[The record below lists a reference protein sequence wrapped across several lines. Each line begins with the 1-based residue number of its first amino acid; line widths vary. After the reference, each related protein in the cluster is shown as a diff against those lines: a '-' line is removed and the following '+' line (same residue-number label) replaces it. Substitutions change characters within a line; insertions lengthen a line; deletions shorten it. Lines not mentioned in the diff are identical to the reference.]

1 LPVLP
6 VFPVFP
12 VFPALPALPAL
23 PVSPVT
29 RSPLTVVQK
38 DIGVDALQ
46 VHRGVSTPEPFLDR
60 AGKRVLLLGNEAIA
74 RGLLEAGVDACTAY
88 PGTPSTEIMETLIAA
103 SRACGHYVEWS
114 TNEKVA
120 AEVAISAAMCGL
132 RASVSMK
139 GVGTNVASEPLQ
151 AFTYMGTVGGFV
163 FITADDPSMNSSH
176 NEQDNRYFGR
186 EAYLPIFEP
195 SDSSEAKEVAR
206 RALLLSEQ
214 WRQPVMLRTTTV
226 IGHSSAPVT
235 LGELLARDRKG
246 AFPRDPSRWTNLP
259 QNARRMRQELLD
271 RMQSIRQ
278 EVERVE
284 FNAESGS
291 GDIGF
296 IGSGAAFPI
305 VAEALD
311 VLGQAGRSRLF
322 KLGTPFPLPEKKLT
336 VFLEKCS
343 RVLVVEEL
351 EPFVEEQVQS
361 LAHRLDLKARVE
373 GKSRIPITGEL
384 TVGRVLHGMR
394 EFLGEKGPARPAT
407 PALSPAQEAQAAE
420 LALPRPPVLC
430 AGCLHR
436 NAFFAIN
443 LSEKK
448 LGKEKRLLRP
458 SDIGCYTLGY
468 QPPLNAV
475 DTNFCMGAGIGVAC
489 GLGRFSGDHVAAQ
502 IGDSTFY
509 HAGIPPLI
517 NAVVNGSD
525 VVLLLLDNGTTAM
538 TGHQPHPGV
547 GRRASGDPS
556 ARLDLERM
564 VRACGVENVSVVP
577 GWDIGAIER
586 AIDEGGAHKGVS
598 VVIVRERC
606 VLNVLRERRAARK
619 KGPVC
624 AVDEEKCKGCFTCI
638 TKFGCPA
645 MRPAGKK
652 MRIDPESCVGCG
664 ACLGPGICAEGAITG
679 KKGGLEG

>member
-1 LPVLP
+1 M
-6 VFPVFP
+6 
-12 VFPALPALPAL
+12 
-23 PVSPVT
+23 
-29 RSPLTVVQK
+29 
-38 DIGVDALQ
+38 
-46 VHRGVSTPEPFLDR
+46 
-60 AGKRVLLLGNEAIA
+60 GNEAIA

-88 PGTPSTEIMETLIAA
+88 PGTPSTEIMETLISA
-103 SRACGHYVEWS
+103 SKACGHYVEWS

-120 AEVAISAAMCGL
+120 AEVAISAAVCGL

-139 GVGTNVASEPLQ
+139 GVGTNVASEPMQ

-176 NEQDNRYFGR
+176 NEQDNRYFAR
-186 EAYLPIFEP
+186 EAYLPVFEP
-195 SDSSEAKEVAR
+195 ADSAEAKEVAR
-206 RALLLSEQ
+206 QALLLSER

-226 IGHSSAPVT
+226 IGHSSAPVM
-235 LGELLARDRKG
+235 LGELPVRDRKG
-246 AFPRDPSRWTNLP
+246 AFPRDPKRWTNLP
-259 QNARRMRQELLD
+259 QNARRMRNELLE
-271 RMQSIRQ
+271 RMGAIRQ
-278 EVERVE
+278 EIAHVE
-284 FNAESGS
+284 FNSETGS
-291 GDIGF
+291 GDLGVL
-296 IGSGAAFPI
+296 GSGAAFPV
-305 VAEALD
+305 VAEALEA
-311 VLGQAGRSRLF
+311 LGQAGKVRLF
-322 KLGTPFPLPEKKLT
+322 KLGTPFPLPEKRLAA
-336 VFLEKCS
+336 FLEKCR

-351 EPFVEEQVQS
+351 EPFVEEQVQA
-361 LAHRLDLKARVE
+361 LAHRLNLPTRVE
-373 GKSRIPITGEL
+373 GKSRIPMAGEL
-384 TVGRVLHGMR
+384 TVGRVLPGIGA
-394 EFLGEKGPARPAT
+394 FLGMEKAT
-407 PALSPAQEAQAAE
+407 GKIALALSPQQEAAASE

-448 LGKEKRLLRP
+448 LGKDKRMLRP

-475 DTNFCMGAGIGVAC
+475 DSNFCMGAGIGVAC
-489 GLGRFSGDHVAAQ
+489 GLGRFSGDRVAAQ

-517 NAVVNGSD
+517 NAVINGSD

-547 GRRASGDPS
+547 GRRASGEPA

-564 VRACGVENVSVVP
+564 VRACGVESVAVVP
-577 GWDIGAIER
+577 GWDIGAIGM
-586 AIDEGGAHKGVS
+586 AIDEGAARTGVS

-606 VLNVLRERRAARK
+606 VLNVLRERRASGK
-619 KGPVC
+619 KGAVC
-624 AVDEEKCKGCFTCI
+624 VVDGQKCIGCFACI

-645 MRPAGKK
+645 MRPDGKK
-652 MRIDPESCVGCG
+652 MRIEPETCVGCG
-664 ACLGPGICAEGAITG
+664 ACLDASVCAEGAITG

>member
-1 LPVLP
+1 M
-6 VFPVFP
+6 
-12 VFPALPALPAL
+12 
-23 PVSPVT
+23 
-29 RSPLTVVQK
+29 QK
-38 DIGVDALQ
+38 DIAVDALQ
-46 VHRGVSTPEPFLDR
+46 VHRGSWTPEPFLDE

-103 SRACGHYVEWS
+103 SKDRGHYVEWS

-120 AEVAISAAMCGL
+120 AEVAISAAVCGL

-139 GVGTNVASEPLQ
+139 GVGTNVASEPMQ

-195 SDSSEAKEVAR
+195 ADSSEAKEVAR

-214 WRQPVMLRTTTV
+214 WRQPVMLRSTTV
-226 IGHSSAPVT
+226 IGHSSGPVE
-235 LGELLARDRKG
+235 LGGFPVRDRKG
-246 AFPRDPSRWTNLP
+246 SFPRDPKRWTNLP
-259 QNARRMRQELLD
+259 QNARRMRSELLE
-271 RMQSIRQ
+271 RMAAIREQ
-278 EVERVE
+278 VERLE
-284 FNAESGS
+284 LNSWSGS
-291 GDIGF
+291 GDTGF
-296 IGSGAAFPI
+296 IASGAAFPV
-305 VAEALD
+305 VAESLEL
-311 VLGQAGRSRLF
+311 LGLAGKVRLF
-322 KLGTPFPLPEKKLT
+322 KLGTPFPLPERMLGA
-336 VFLEKCS
+336 FLEKCS

-351 EPFVEEQVQS
+351 EPFVEEQVQA
-361 LAHRLDLKARVE
+361 LAHRLDQKARIE
-373 GKSRIPITGEL
+373 GKSRLPMTGEL
-384 TVGRVLHGMR
+384 TVGRVLPGMR
-394 EFLGEKGPARPAT
+394 AFLGDSGPPPHRPAAV
-407 PALSPAQEAQAAE
+407 PPEREALAAE

-448 LGKEKRLLRP
+448 LGKEKRILRP

-475 DTNFCMGAGIGVAC
+475 DTNLCMGAGIGVAC
-489 GLGRFSGDHVAAQ
+489 GLGRFSGDSVAAQ

-517 NAVVNGSD
+517 NAVINGSD

-538 TGHQPHPGV
+538 TGHQPHPGT
-547 GRRASGDPS
+547 GRRASGEPS
-556 ARLDLERM
+556 SRLDLERM

-577 GWDIGAIER
+577 GWDIGAIGK
-586 AIDEGGAHKGVS
+586 AIDEGAARKGVS

-606 VLNVLRERRAARK
+606 VLNVLRERRTARR
-619 KGPVC
+619 KGAICV
-624 AVDEEKCKGCFTCI
+624 VDEERCKGCFSCI

-645 MRPAGKK
+645 MRPRGKK
-652 MRIDPESCVGCG
+652 MRIEPESCVGCG
-664 ACLGPGICAEGAITG
+664 ACLDESVCAEGAITG
-679 KKGGLEG
+679 RKGGLEG

>member
-1 LPVLP
+1 LPVQSRI
-6 VFPVFP
+6 
-12 VFPALPALPAL
+12 ARRAKGY
-23 PVSPVT
+23 SR
-29 RSPLTVVQK
+29 RSFTGPP
-38 DIGVDALQ
+38 GVA
-46 VHRGVSTPEPFLDR
+46 TPEPFLEKAAR
-60 AGKRVLLLGNEAIA
+60 KVLLLGNEAIA

-88 PGTPSTEIMETLIAA
+88 PGTPSTEIMETLVAA
-103 SRACGHYVEWS
+103 SKERGHYVEWS

-120 AEVAISAAMCGL
+120 AEVAISAAVCGL

-176 NEQDNRYFGR
+176 NEQDNRYFAR
-186 EAYLPIFEP
+186 EAYLPVFEP
-195 SDSSEAKEVAR
+195 ADSSEAKEVAR
-206 RALLLSEQ
+206 RAVLLSEK

-226 IGHSSAPVT
+226 IGHSSAPVL
-235 LGELLARDRKG
+235 LGELPARDRKG
-246 AFPRDPSRWTNLP
+246 SFPRDPSRWTNLP
-259 QNARRMRQELLD
+259 QNARRMRNELLG
-271 RMQSIRQ
+271 RMALIRKA
-278 EVERVE
+278 VEEVE
-284 FNAESGS
+284 FNSESGT
-291 GDIGF
+291 GELGL
-296 IGSGAAFPI
+296 IGSGAAHP
-305 VAEALD
+305 VAAEALE
-311 VLGQAGRSRLF
+311 VLGMAGKVRLF
-322 KLGTPFPLPEKKLT
+322 KLGTPFPLPEKRLEA
-336 VFLEKCS
+336 FLRKCK

-361 LAHRLDLKARVE
+361 LAHRLGLDTRVE
-373 GKSRIPITGEL
+373 GKSKIPITGEL
-384 TVGRVLHGMR
+384 SVGRVLAGIGA
-394 EFLGEKGPARPAT
+394 FLGREPPEAARPA
-407 PALSPAQEAQAAE
+407 LSAAQESAAAE

-448 LGKEKRLLRP
+448 LGKAGRILRP

-475 DTNFCMGAGIGVAC
+475 DTNFCMGAGIGIAC
-489 GLGRFSGDHVAAQ
+489 GLGRFSGDRVVPQ

-525 VVLLLLDNGTTAM
+525 LVLLLLDNGTTAM

-547 GRRASGDPS
+547 GRRACGET
-556 ARLDLERM
+556 ATRLDLERM
-564 VRACGVENVSVVP
+564 VRACGVENVEVVP
-577 GWDIGAIER
+577 GWDVGALSK
-586 AIDEGGAHKGVS
+586 AIDAGNARKGVS

-606 VLNVLRERRAARK
+606 VLAVLRERRAFGRE
-619 KGPVC
+619 GPVC
-624 AVDEEKCKGCFTCI
+624 AVDPEKCIGCFSCI

-645 MRPAGKK
+645 MRPDGKK
-652 MRIDPESCVGCG
+652 MRIDAGSCVGCG
-664 ACLGPGICAEGAITG
+664 ACVDPSVCAEGAIGG
-679 KKGGLEG
+679 KKGGLES